1 MRSKTLTI
9 LIFILFFLG
18 SHAGATARAEES
30 PPTPRPLGSDLPAFL
45 APASHQEMPDSR
57 GDGAATRE
65 PTGIL
70 TLRQALGLA
79 LMRNPELRAF
89 SWEVRAREAATLQAG
104 LLHNPTIGADLQDL
118 GVSASPDSVPQ
129 PQGTLQLSQ
138 IIELGGKR
146 TKRRETAALSRELAG
161 WDYETKRIE
170 IFTQVTQAFANLL
183 RGQQQQELTEETVRL
198 AEETARV
205 VSDRVRAGKVSPIEE
220 IRANVALASAAIER
234 DRAEKDL
241 EGARKQLAATWGSA
255 MPQFSKAEGTLGP
268 LAPIPSLSQ
277 LAERISQN
285 SDLARWATEIAQ
297 RRAVIDLERS
307 RAVPD
312 LTLMGG
318 IRRYES
324 TGDNVFIIGL
334 SLPLPLFNRN
344 QGGIQEARDR
354 LEKGEE
360 ERQAAEVRVATA
372 LSEAYRALSTAH
384 AEATSLK
391 EKVLPGAAQAF
402 EAVNEGYRLGKFGLL
417 DVLDAQRTLFG
428 SRAQHLRALAD
439 YHQAVAEVERLIGEP
454 LDVIRNAPGQN
465 EVDQNKG
472 VIR

>member
-1 MRSKTLTI
+1 MRLKTLTI

-18 SHAGATARAEES
+18 SHTGTTARAEES
-30 PPTPRPLGSDLPAFL
+30 PPTPRPLGSDLPAFRAI
-45 APASHQEMPDSR
+45 APRQEMPDSR

-65 PTGIL
+65 PTGAL

-146 TKRRETAALSRELAG
+146 TKRRETAALSRDLAG

-205 VSDRVRAGKVSPIEE
+205 VSERVKAGKVSPIEE

-285 SDLARWATEIAQ
+285 PDLARWATEIAQ

-318 IRRYES
+318 FRRYES
-324 TGDNVFIIGL
+324 TGDNVFIVGL

-360 ERQAAEVRVATA
+360 ERRAAEVRVTTA
-372 LSEAYRALSTAH
+372 LSEAHRALSTAYI
-384 AEATSLK
+384 EATSLK

-454 LDVIRNAPGQN
+454 LDVTGGRP
-465 EVDQNKG
+465 
-472 VIR
+472 

>member
-30 PPTPRPLGSDLPAFL
+30 PPTPRPLGSDLPAFRAI
-45 APASHQEMPDSR
+45 APRQEMPDSR

-65 PTGIL
+65 PTGAL

-146 TKRRETAALSRELAG
+146 TKRRETAALSRNLAG
-161 WDYETKRIE
+161 WDYEAKRIE
-170 IFTQVTQAFANLL
+170 IFTQVTQAFADLL

-205 VSDRVRAGKVSPIEE
+205 VSERVQAGKVSPIEE
-220 IRANVALASAAIER
+220 IRANVALASAGIER
-234 DRAEKDL
+234 DRAGKEL
-241 EGARKQLAATWGSA
+241 EAARKQLAATWGSA
-255 MPQFSKAEGTLGP
+255 IPQFEKAEGILD
-268 LAPIPSLSQ
+268 AISPIPSLSQ
-277 LAERISQN
+277 LAERLFQN
-285 SDLARWATEIAQ
+285 PDLARWATEIAQ
-297 RRAVIDLERS
+297 RRAAVDLERS
-307 RAVPD
+307 RGIPD

-318 IRRYES
+318 FRRYES
-324 TGDNVFIIGL
+324 TGDNVFIVGL

-360 ERQAAEVRVATA
+360 ERRAAEVRVATA
-372 LSEAYRALSTAH
+372 LSEAYRAL
-384 AEATSLK
+384 
-391 EKVLPGAAQAF
+391 
-402 EAVNEGYRLGKFGLL
+402 L
-417 DVLDAQRTLFG
+417 DRTH
-428 SRAQHLRALAD
+428 R
-439 YHQAVAEVERLIGEP
+439 GEP
-454 LDVIRNAPGQN
+454 LLRRRFFPAP
-465 EVDQNKG
+465 
-472 VIR
+472 RRPSRR